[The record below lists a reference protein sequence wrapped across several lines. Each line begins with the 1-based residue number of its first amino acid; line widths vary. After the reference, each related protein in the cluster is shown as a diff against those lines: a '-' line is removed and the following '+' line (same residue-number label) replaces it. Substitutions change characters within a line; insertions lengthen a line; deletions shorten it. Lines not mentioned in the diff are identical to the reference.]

1 MLRSKPPSLRNF
13 AVLKLERRNT
23 LGRFYLVR
31 DRRLETADQLLFV
44 PNKLRAWPRYLA
56 QLSRSD
62 STPVRL
68 RDGRVALLIGSSFDL
83 TSIQL
88 SLKAVKRTR
97 VSFDAITGFHHGTVK
112 RKRRLLIG
120 TLCSGLVCLLFLPQ
134 SVATPEVMTK
144 QVVIKVEPKKST
156 CSTAPKVGE
165 QVQILA
171 DRQAGLN
178 GNKYQVHAKTQL
190 GGLVQLNLVR
200 VCDKSKWKVTA
211 WKTGKV
217 YQIESVG

>member
-1 MLRSKPPSLRNF
+1 
-13 AVLKLERRNT
+13 
-23 LGRFYLVR
+23 
-31 DRRLETADQLLFV
+31 
-44 PNKLRAWPRYLA
+44 
-56 QLSRSD
+56 
-62 STPVRL
+62 
-68 RDGRVALLIGSSFDL
+68 LIGSSFGP

-112 RKRRLLIG
+112 RRRRLLLG
-120 TLCSGLVCLLFLPQ
+120 TFCSGLACLLFLPQ
-134 SVATPEVMTK
+134 TFDTSEVRPKEVSV
-144 QVVIKVEPKKST
+144 KVEPKRSD

-165 QVQILA
+165 QVELLA
-171 DRQAGLN
+171 NRVVKLN
-178 GNKYQVHAKTQL
+178 GIKYEVQAKTQL

-200 VCDKSKWKVTA
+200 VCDKSDWKLTA

>member
-1 MLRSKPPSLRNF
+1 MLRSNPPSLRNF
-13 AVLKLERRNT
+13 AVLKLERRNA

-56 QLSRSD
+56 QLSSLD

-68 RDGRVALLIGSSFDL
+68 RDGRVALLIGSSFDP

-97 VSFDAITGFHHGTVK
+97 VTFDAITGFHYGTVK
-112 RKRRLLIG
+112 RRRRLLLV
-120 TLCSGLVCLLFLPQ
+120 TFCSGLACLLFLPQ
-134 SVATPEVMTK
+134 AIATPEVMTK
-144 QVVIKVEPKKST
+144 QVVMKVEPKRGS

-165 QVQILA
+165 RVELLA
-171 DRQAGLN
+171 NRHAELN
-178 GNKYQVHAKTQL
+178 GIKYAVQAKTQL

-200 VCDKSKWKVTA
+200 VCDKSDWKLTA